1 MSRLLFILDGPCF
14 RQLEHSTPIFGTMGF
29 HLPFTMH
36 LPPPAGIENF
46 NNFLIN
52 FVGRVDEKNTDEFVM
67 VSSLGGYTTKK
78 VVGGLDHVPFRYYY
92 IFRYNVRTRCGY
104 ADEYTADEFLKS
116 EAAVVASSIF
126 GHSDLDIQFMKR
138 ARCIQKEWNR
148 QVKPIPVPWRDATP

>member
-1 MSRLLFILDGPCF
+1 
-14 RQLEHSTPIFGTMGF
+14 
-29 HLPFTMH
+29 MH

-67 VSSLGGYTTKK
+67 VSSLGGYTTKR
-78 VVGGLDHVPFRYYY
+78 VGDGLDHVPFRYYY

-104 ADEYTADEFLKS
+104 ASEYTTEEFLKS
-116 EAAVVASSIF
+116 GSCSATSAIL
-126 GHSDLDIQFMKR
+126 GHSDLQKKFMER

-148 QVKPIPVPWRDATP
+148 QGKPIPVPWRDNTP